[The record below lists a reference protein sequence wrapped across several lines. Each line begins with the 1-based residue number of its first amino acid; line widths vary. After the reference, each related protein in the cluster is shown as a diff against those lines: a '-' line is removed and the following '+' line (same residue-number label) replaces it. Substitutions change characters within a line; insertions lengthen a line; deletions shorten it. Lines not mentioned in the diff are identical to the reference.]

1 MRVYQFRHP
10 GGSLIVAGLGP
21 ECKGSMVVANAII
34 KLVKLKWMWAI
45 VMLLGLQAWAE
56 APKFLETG
64 ETYTFLD
71 PVALG
76 DFEATVLEI
85 DAEAGWVL
93 VRGDLD
99 LPSNEVWLNLAEI
112 LAISPAD

>member
-1 MRVYQFRHP
+1 M
-10 GGSLIVAGLGP
+10 
-21 ECKGSMVVANAII
+21 
-34 KLVKLKWMWAI
+34 KLKWLWVI
-45 VMLLGLQAWAE
+45 GTLLGIQAWAE
-56 APKFLETG
+56 APEFLEEG
-64 ETYTFLD
+64 ETYIFLD

-99 LPSNEVWLNLAEI
+99 LPSTEVWLNLGEI